1 MDQIKLKSLLV
12 QPETTIKEA
21 MHKLNETSEKILFV
35 VDRKD
40 KLLGTVTDGD
50 IRTGLING
58 LQFTDKIQN
67 IMHRE
72 FISIHLDNADIR
84 ENVRKLMIEQKIEQI
99 PVLDLSGTIV
109 DVCLWTD
116 LLGEKKEIKSGI
128 LYENRVV
135 VMAGG
140 IGTRLDPFTRILP
153 KPLIPIG
160 NKPVIKLIMENFYQ
174 NGFYRFTYSLNYKKE
189 YIKLYLK
196 EDSSPYSIDWVEEED
211 FYGTAGSLSLLR
223 DTISDT
229 FFLTNCDSL
238 MTVNYCDVLKWHKDN
253 HASITI
259 IGCHNE
265 VKIPFGVL
273 QLNNGI
279 LSGIIEKPVHDMII
293 NTGVYVMEPEV
304 IAYIKEGQRMDMNEL
319 IEIVATKEKVVVY
332 PIYGGWMD
340 IGQWAEYKKSVEHF
354 NAL

>member
-1 MDQIKLKSLLV
+1 MDKIKLKTLLV
-12 QPETTIKEA
+12 PPETTIKEA

-35 VDRKD
+35 VDGQE
-40 KLLGTVTDGD
+40 KLIGTVTDGD

-58 LQFTDKIQN
+58 MQFMDRIQSV
-67 IMHRE
+67 MHRE
-72 FISIHLDNADIR
+72 FTSIQHDTVDIR
-84 ENVRKLMIEQKIEQI
+84 GKVKKLMIEQKIEQI
-99 PVLDLSGTIV
+99 PVLNQAGTIF

-116 LLGEKKEIKSGI
+116 LLGEKKETNAGI
-128 LYENRVV
+128 LYDNSVV

-140 IGTRLDPFTRILP
+140 MGTRLDPFTRILP

-160 NKPVIKLIMENFYQ
+160 NKPIIRLIMENFYQ
-174 NGFYRFTYSLNYKKE
+174 YGFYRFTYSLNYKKE
-189 YIKLYLK
+189 YIKLFLR
-196 EDSSPYSIDWVEEED
+196 EDASPYTIDWVEEDD
-211 FYGTAGSLSLLR
+211 FYGTAGSLYLLR
-223 DTISDT
+223 DKIRDT

-238 MTVNYCDVLKWHKDN
+238 LTVDYGDVLKWHKDN
-253 HASITI
+253 HASITV

-273 QLNNGI
+273 QLDNGI

-293 NTGVYVMEPEV
+293 NTGVYVVEPGV
-304 IAYIKEGQRMDMNEL
+304 IAYIKESQHMDMNEL
-319 IEIVATKEKVVVY
+319 IEIVAAKEKVVVY

-340 IGQWAEYKKSVEHF
+340 VGHWNEYRKRVEQF